1 MTDRY
6 ILELFGF
13 FGALIFAVAGFSN
26 VKYIRIY
33 SDAIPKII
41 ISFILSIGIIVADIY
56 AILNNN
62 QIFYSRKP
70 SCGKITATI
79 ICLEDLIEWKKDS
92 IKYNY
97 QVPTKVEI
105 DTSKVLDSLWKELE
119 KY

>member
-1 MTDRY
+1 MTY
-6 ILELFGF
+6 FYMLELFGF
-13 FGALIFAVAGFSN
+13 LCALIFAAAGWSN

-33 SDAIPKII
+33 NDAVPKVILG
-41 ISFILSIGIIVADIY
+41 FIFSIGIIVADGY

-92 IKYNY
+92 VKYNY
-97 QVPTKVEI
+97 PVPTKVEI
-105 DTSKVLDSLWKELE
+105 DTAKVLDSLWKELE